1 MSEPTLT
8 YCDNHNWEGECLVCK
23 QAKGKA
29 KPPDFCLECRYHG
42 HGHPHAQGKV
52 TDTGYCYLEPD
63 PVPRIAERP
72 ACRHGVRK

>member
-1 MSEPTLT
+1 MINDDEPFADGD
-8 YCDNHNWEGECLVCK
+8 CECLVCGSR
-23 QAKGKA
+23 QGKA